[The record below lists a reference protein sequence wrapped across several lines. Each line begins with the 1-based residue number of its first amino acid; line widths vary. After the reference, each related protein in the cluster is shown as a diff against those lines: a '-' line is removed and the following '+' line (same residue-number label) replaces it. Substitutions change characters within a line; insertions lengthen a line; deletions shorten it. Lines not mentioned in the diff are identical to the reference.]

1 MSDDQAAPAP
11 AAHRSSTIA
20 HLNDVL
26 RQNLTQPGHN
36 RVVMTIGVQELIGD
50 VSLFRNFRAQAELL
64 RSIRDYDAF
73 GPDVDPHGERD
84 FGRFAFRGV
93 ALYWKIDYYDRAL
106 DFGSPDP
113 ADPDVTAR
121 VLTILLT
128 SEY

>member
-1 MSDDQAAPAP
+1 MTDRQASPAPAP
-11 AAHRSSTIA
+11 DHTAAIA
-20 HLNDVL
+20 HLNDSL

-36 RVVMTIGVQELIGD
+36 RVVMTLGIRELIGD
-50 VSLFRNFRAQAELL
+50 VSLFRNFHAQAELL
-64 RSIRDYDAF
+64 RAIRDYDDF
-73 GPDVDPHGERD
+73 GPDVNPHGERD
-84 FGRFAFRGV
+84 FGRFEFRGA

-106 DFGSPDP
+106 EFGSPDP